1 MKVNIPKN
9 KMTEL
14 TTTPIE
20 IYMQLEQKKENL
32 KFHNLEEKKF
42 KPKLRLKLLLYST
55 KRGKKERKEKGKSP
69 LLPPKG

>member
-32 KFHNLEEKKF
+32 KFHNLERKKI
-42 KPKLRLKLLLYST
+42 
-55 KRGKKERKEKGKSP
+55 
-69 LLPPKG
+69 

>member
-9 KMTEL
+9 KMTKS

-32 KFHNLEEKKF
+32 KFHNLEIFFLTEIKAKVVA
-42 KPKLRLKLLLYST
+42 L
-55 KRGKKERKEKGKSP
+55 
-69 LLPPKG
+69 